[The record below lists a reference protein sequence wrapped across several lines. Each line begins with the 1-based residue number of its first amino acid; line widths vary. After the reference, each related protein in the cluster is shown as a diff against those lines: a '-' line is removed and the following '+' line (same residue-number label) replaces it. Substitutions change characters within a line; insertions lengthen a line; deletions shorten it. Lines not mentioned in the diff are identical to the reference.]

1 LSVALIG
8 HEHASSEIKIKTCIE
23 MTVNESFYTKAH
35 SATNIPLVSDSFKK
49 SKLDCAINGRYSSS
63 WIIHVASTVVSR
75 PIKSVYPAANGPVDG
90 YIGILN
96 NTFRPRIS
104 KSSNELVIMWTHSN
118 TATSSSNNWAPNHFV
133 PLVPKEDASNCN
145 PICIDDINEFP
156 PLSPNGVRSPMQS
169 STPIK
174 QSFQTDYTSPQTC
187 DTVSVHSESNNSDQ
201 QLTNSDSDCNVEVTN
216 LSLQVDQPYKNP
228 TINSLNGPFMSVDK
242 LFKVATTQTPTG
254 DCIPQ
259 GVKENAYFVINDTEN
274 RIRRQNKNNI
284 VNIQII
290 VVPGKRGKILQKVMI
305 SF

>member
-1 LSVALIG
+1 MSVALIG
-8 HEHASSEIKIKTCIE
+8 HEHASSEIKIKICIE

-35 SATNIPLVSDSFKK
+35 SATNIPLVSGSFKK

-156 PLSPNGVRSPMQS
+156 PLSPNGVRSLMQS

-201 QLTNSDSDCNVEVTN
+201 QLTNSD
-216 LSLQVDQPYKNP
+216 
-228 TINSLNGPFMSVDK
+228 
-242 LFKVATTQTPTG
+242 
-254 DCIPQ
+254 
-259 GVKENAYFVINDTEN
+259 
-274 RIRRQNKNNI
+274 
-284 VNIQII
+284 
-290 VVPGKRGKILQKVMI
+290 
-305 SF
+305 